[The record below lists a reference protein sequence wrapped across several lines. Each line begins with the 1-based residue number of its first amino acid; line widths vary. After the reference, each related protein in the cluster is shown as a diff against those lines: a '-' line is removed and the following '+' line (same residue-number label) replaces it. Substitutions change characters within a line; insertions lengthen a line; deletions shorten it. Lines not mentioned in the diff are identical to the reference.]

1 MNTTINQQVKCE
13 IKDGQLH
20 FYITQKMY
28 EQMGG
33 KLMLHLLSE
42 ENINEKERNAFD
54 EIDELRELVK
64 SSNNKLFG
72 MCKSLRQSVKK

>member
-13 IKDGQLH
+13 LKDGKLH
-20 FYITQKMY
+20 LYITPEMNKVFN
-28 EQMGG
+28 G
-33 KLMLHLLSE
+33 KLMLHILSE
-42 ENINEKERNAFD
+42 ENINKKERNAFD